1 MVKPNRNKQEGIDA
15 WNRREKMN
23 HTTDKNY
30 KSLAISIVSLAV
42 SDIERYSRYISR
54 RSDPKFDIFI
64 QIGDC
69 SCLEDYLKEH
79 EKLMRYLATH
89 GPITRKGLQVAIK
102 KAMYCF
108 SAVTFLK
115 SQLCEEIC
123 DIHHE
128 AKDILEKYKGKYI
141 IV

>member
-1 MVKPNRNKQEGIDA
+1 
-15 WNRREKMN
+15 MN

-30 KSLAISIVSLAV
+30 KSLAISMVALAA

-54 RSDPKFDIFI
+54 RRSDPKFDIFMQI
-64 QIGDC
+64 QEC
-69 SCLEDYLKEH
+69 SCFEEYLEKHKKLITYL
-79 EKLMRYLATH
+79 RTH
-89 GPITRKGLQVAIK
+89 STIARKGLQVAIK

-123 DIHHE
+123 
-128 AKDILEKYKGKYI
+128 
-141 IV
+141 